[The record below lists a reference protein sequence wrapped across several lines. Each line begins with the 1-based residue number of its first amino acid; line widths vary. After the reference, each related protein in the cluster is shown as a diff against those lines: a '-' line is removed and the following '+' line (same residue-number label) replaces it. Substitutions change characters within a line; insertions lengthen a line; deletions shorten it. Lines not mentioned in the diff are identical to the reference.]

1 LLCCIGDLV
10 EDVVVWLS
18 SDIALGTDTTAS
30 IHRRQGGSAANVAVS
45 AASTGATV
53 RFIGRVGCD
62 PIGSAL
68 VEELLSS
75 GVDAKVQREGRTGTI
90 VVLVDADGERTM
102 LPDRA
107 AATELDGT
115 STDTLDGVTWLH
127 VPAYSLVVEPL
138 ATTAM
143 HAIRYVQRA
152 GGSVSIDASSV
163 AIINQTGADTFS
175 RMLADL
181 EPDVVFCNADEASI
195 LDVAAGNGLSG
206 VKLTIVKAGED
217 SAVAYSQGAPAAS
230 VPALRLDNVRDT
242 TGAGD
247 AFAAGFITACMESDD
262 IVASIENGHELAA
275 QVLGRHAP

>member
-1 LLCCIGDLV
+1 M
-10 EDVVVWLS
+10 
-18 SDIALGTDTTAS
+18 
-30 IHRRQGGSAANVAVS
+30 
-45 AASTGATV
+45 

-68 VEELLSS
+68 VEELLNS
-75 GVDAKVQREGRTGTI
+75 GVDARVQRQGRTGTI
-90 VVLVDADGERTM
+90 VVLVDANGERSM

-107 AATELDGT
+107 AATELAGI
-115 STDTLDGVTWLH
+115 SADTLDGVTWLH
-127 VPAYSLVVEPL
+127 APAYSLVVEPL
-138 ATTAM
+138 ATTTM
-143 HAIRYVQRA
+143 GAIRSVQRA

-163 AIINQTGADTFS
+163 AIIDQAGADTFS

-181 EPDVVFCNADEASI
+181 EPDVVFCNADEAST
-195 LDVAAGNGLSG
+195 LDVAAENGLSG
-206 VKLTIVKAGED
+206 VELTIVKAGAG

-247 AFAAGFITACMESDD
+247 AFAAGFITARMESDD
-262 IVASIENGHELAA
+262 IIASIENGHELAA